1 MMYIKR
7 AILIFVVITM
17 LYLLFLVKEDSSPLV
32 LDNKIVLDKKN
43 APNQV
48 LMPIQN
54 NINNNAIITLY
65 FADWCGAC
73 KMYIPE
79 WNRLKNIIQK
89 DYPNISTVE
98 INCEKNKDVCFAK
111 KILGYPTISIKK
123 NNENEYFYEKS
134 RNSEDVIK
142 EALS

>member
-43 APNQV
+43 AQNQV

-54 NINNNAIITLY
+54 TINNNNNNNEIITLY

-123 NNENEYFYEKS
+123 K
-134 RNSEDVIK
+134 
-142 EALS
+142 